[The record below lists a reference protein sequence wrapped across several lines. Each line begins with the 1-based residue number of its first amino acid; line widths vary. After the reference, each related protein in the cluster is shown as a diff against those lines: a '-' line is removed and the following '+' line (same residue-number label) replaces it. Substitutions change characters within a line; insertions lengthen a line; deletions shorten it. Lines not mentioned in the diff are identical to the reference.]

1 MAMAMDMSKS
11 ATAGC
16 DGNCDCGGASA
27 SSCGGDC
34 ACGGTKEVP
43 TTASRETLLAELKK
57 LLNDNT
63 ENGRAERQARIDDL
77 IAGLDDLAEAD

>member
-1 MAMAMDMSKS
+1 MAMDMGKMDMGSGS
-11 ATAGC
+11 SMAC
-16 DGNCDCGGASA
+16 NGNCDCGGSQDTM
-27 SSCGGDC
+27 G
-34 ACGGTKEVP
+34 KEVP

-57 LLNDNT
+57 LLNVNT